1 MSLRSA
7 QVMEFPAAVSEH
19 SGNRLL
25 CASVEIENL
34 SRYRAACSHPMT
46 TVPLAYSAAT
56 APVRGNTPACGGRL

>member
-25 CASVEIENL
+25 CASVEIQNL
-34 SRYRAACSHPMT
+34 SRNRAACSHSMT

-56 APVRGNTPACGGRL
+56 ALVRVNRPACVGGV